1 MAVHATAQSI
11 DASGIFHAT
20 LSDCGQ
26 HTLPSSLAPPGHQE
40 RVLTSRGCLLSA
52 QMAREHLE
60 PIRAPIST
68 ASCSQ
73 CEYTATCNG
82 LASAS
87 AAATPT
93 VAATQRNA
101 APAEAYLWQRRL
113 RAVLCCGTAH
123 FNTLRDHSLIRP
135 HLTDHSGVRRTL
147 YTLWRSARC
156 ECWHR
161 CAAPS
166 DCCIV
171 LSRVSCERRHAPSM
185 QRIGRW
191 CVSTIGPV

>member
-1 MAVHATAQSI
+1 MGTYLVLTWRTKGPKPFKRVLTWRTALSRCDSSIGKRPLCRYARRTNGGRGARKRECRAVHATAQSI

-20 LSDCGQ
+20 LSHCGQ

-52 QMAREHLE
+52 QMARERSE

-73 CEYTATCNG
+73 CEYTATCTG

-101 APAEAYLWQRRL
+101 APAEAYDSVACVPYS
-113 RAVLCCGTAH
+113 AVVQPIST
-123 FNTLRDHSLIRP
+123 
-135 HLTDHSGVRRTL
+135 
-147 YTLWRSARC
+147 
-156 ECWHR
+156 R
-161 CAAPS
+161 CATTRS
-166 DCCIV
+166 FD
-171 LSRVSCERRHAPSM
+171 R
-185 QRIGRW
+185 
-191 CVSTIGPV
+191 T